1 MNKYVKEFLHIGLI
15 FGGFGP
21 VVVGIV
27 YAILWATLPDITITG
42 AQMCTAIISSYLL
55 AFVHAGASVFNRI
68 ESWSVPKSLFWH
80 LLTLYVAYVTCY
92 LVNTWI
98 PFNAMVI
105 LIFTGIFAVTYF
117 VVWLT
122 VFLCVKSAQK
132 KMNAQLHN

>member
-1 MNKYVKEFLHIGLI
+1 MKKYVKEFLHIGLI

-27 YAILWATLPDITITG
+27 YAILWAILPDITVTG
-42 AQMCTAIISSYLL
+42 AQMCTTIISSYLL

-132 KMNAQLHN
+132 KMNAKLHN

>member
-42 AQMCTAIISSYLL
+42 AQMCVAIISSYLL

-80 LLTLYVAYVTCY
+80 LLTLYIAYVTCY

-98 PFNAMVI
+98 PFNALVI
-105 LIFTGIFAVTYF
+105 LIFTGIFVVTYF

-132 KMNAQLHN
+132 KMNARLKS

>member
-42 AQMCTAIISSYLL
+42 AQMCVAIISSYLL

-68 ESWSVPKSLFWH
+68 ETWSVPKSLFWH
-80 LLTLYVAYVTCY
+80 LLTLYIAYVTCY

-98 PFNAMVI
+98 PFNALVI
-105 LIFTGIFAVTYF
+105 LIFTGIFVVTYF

-132 KMNAQLHN
+132 KMNAKLHS

>member
-42 AQMCTAIISSYLL
+42 AQMCVAIISSYLL

-68 ESWSVPKSLFWH
+68 ESWSVPKSLLWH

-98 PFNAMVI
+98 PFNALVI
-105 LIFTGIFAVTYF
+105 LIFTGIFVVTYF

-132 KMNAQLHN
+132 KMNARLKS

>member
-42 AQMCTAIISSYLL
+42 AQMCVAIISSYLL

-98 PFNAMVI
+98 PFNALVI
-105 LIFTGIFAVTYF
+105 LIFTGIFVVTYF

-132 KMNAQLHN
+132 KMNARLKS

>member
-117 VVWLT
+117 VVWLI
-122 VFLCVKSAQK
+122 VFLCFKSAQK
-132 KMNAQLHN
+132 KMNARLQS

>member
-42 AQMCTAIISSYLL
+42 AQMCVAIISSYLL

-98 PFNAMVI
+98 PFNALVI
-105 LIFTGIFAVTYF
+105 LIFTGIFVVTYF

-132 KMNAQLHN
+132 KMNAKLHS

>member
-42 AQMCTAIISSYLL
+42 AQMCVAIISSYLL

-68 ESWSVPKSLFWH
+68 ETWSVPKSLFWH
-80 LLTLYVAYVTCY
+80 LLTLYIAYVTCY

-98 PFNAMVI
+98 PFNALVI
-105 LIFTGIFAVTYF
+105 LIFTGIFVVTYF

-132 KMNAQLHN
+132 KMNARLKS